1 MVDKTHVVLNT
12 LTITGL
18 HGETWACMR
27 EYLFGKHYHFIFP
40 LRKKALINVNILL
53 WLYNYHYNPVSSS
66 ENKLESLSLL
76 LIDVSAIFFSVLQC
90 LSIWLQ
96 IGPSMSSGE
105 KYIISSGGQT
115 RTTASGGISVLIKNL
130 DLIIQ
135 IRIMFTSL
143 SWILNLGEISTN
155 QWFHLSATWN
165 KDGNLTGYI
174 NGTWQNSVSS
184 ESYIP
189 QNNVVVSNMHIG
201 KPNNVDTS
209 TYFGEVTLDEW
220 YFWDNVFTTD
230 HIKNLYEGY
239 LQGTILSFLC

>member
-1 MVDKTHVVLNT
+1 
-12 LTITGL
+12 
-18 HGETWACMR
+18 
-27 EYLFGKHYHFIFP
+27 
-40 LRKKALINVNILL
+40 
-53 WLYNYHYNPVSSS
+53 
-66 ENKLESLSLL
+66 
-76 LIDVSAIFFSVLQC
+76 
-90 LSIWLQ
+90 
-96 IGPSMSSGE
+96 MSSGE

-115 RTTASGGISVLIKNL
+115 RTTASGGISVLMKNG
-130 DLIIQ
+130 DLMIQ

-155 QWFHLSATWN
+155 QWFHLSATWT

-184 ESYIP
+184 ESYIS
-189 QNNVVVSNMHIG
+189 QNSIVVSNMHIG

-220 YFWDNVFTTD
+220 YFWDNVLTTD

-239 LQGTILSFLC
+239 LRGTLLSCLCYMWLKFAAFRVQIFIHKIYKSNCDRLCPINKSMILFKI